1 MKRANLWGLMG
12 ICMCVQSANPVWA
25 EETSQGAAV
34 AGSDPYLWLEEV
46 EGEAALKWV
55 REQNATSSGKLEALP
70 EFNKI
75 RERLLDVY
83 ESDERIPYVN
93 KQGEYFYNFWRDRTN
108 TRGVMRRTTLA
119 EYRKAKPAWEVV
131 LDIDALAQREQENW
145 VYNGSNCLYPDYQRC
160 LIYLSRGGGDTFVVR
175 EFDTSTKQFVADGF
189 VLPAAKSRIAWRDR
203 DTLFVG
209 TKFGADALTDSG
221 YPRQVKSWK
230 RGTPLTAASL
240 VFEAQQSD
248 MVAFGGVADQ
258 PGYHREFV
266 SRQVDFFN
274 RELFLYQSDQLRKL
288 PVPGDAEVQP
298 FGDQALVTL
307 RSAWQTGGKTYEAG
321 SLVAMDWERFVDG
334 KSEFVE
340 LFKPSAR
347 ISLNDITPTRNYVL
361 LTVLDNVASRVYAL
375 TRKDGKWLPRQ
386 ELPTPRFG
394 VVSVSAVDEDNSDEY
409 FMTSSDVVTP
419 ASLRLRS
426 AVRDGEELLKQL
438 PKFYKSD
445 GLTITQHEA
454 ASKDGTRVPYFQVAS
469 KQVKANGS
477 NPTLLYGYG
486 GFQLSSLPSYN
497 SSAGLAWLEQGGVYV
512 IANIRGGGEFGPQW
526 HQAAL
531 EANRQRAYDDFIAV
545 AEDLVKRKMTA
556 PKHLGIIGGSNG
568 GLLMGVMLTQRPDLF
583 GAVVCQ
589 VPLLDMRRYN
599 KLLAGAS
606 WMAEYGDPD
615 QPAEWE
621 FISKYSPYQNVA
633 KGKKYP
639 PVLFTTSTRDD
650 RVHPGHAR
658 KMMARMKEQ
667 GHDVLLYENVEGG
680 HGGAANSKQQAY
692 LGALAYTFLWQKL
705 R

>member
-1 MKRANLWGLMG
+1 MG
-12 ICMCVQSANPVWA
+12 ICMCLQLANLA
-25 EETSQGAAV
+25 ASEETPQGTAAA

-46 EGEAALKWV
+46 EAERALQWV
-55 REQNATSSGKLEALP
+55 REQNTITSGKLEAAP

-75 RERLLDVY
+75 RERLLGVY
-83 ESDERIPYVN
+83 ESDERIPYVS

-119 EYRKAKPAWEVV
+119 EYRKAKPAWETV

-145 VYNGSNCLYPDYQRC
+145 VYNGWNCLYPDYQRC
-160 LIYLSRGGGDTFVVR
+160 LLYLSRGGGDTFAVR
-175 EFDTSTKQFVADGF
+175 EFDTSSKQFVADGF

-209 TKFGADALTDSG
+209 TNFGSDALTDSG
-221 YPRQVKSWK
+221 YPRIVKSWQ
-230 RGTPLTAASL
+230 RGTPLSAAKL
-240 VFEAQQSD
+240 VFEGQKVD
-248 MVAFGGVADQ
+248 MVSLANVANE

-274 RELFLYQSDQLRKL
+274 HELYLYQSDQLRRL
-288 PVPGDAEVQP
+288 PIPGDAALQP
-298 FGDQALVTL
+298 WGDQALVTL

-321 SLVAMDWERFVDG
+321 SLLAMDWERFVDG

-340 LFKPSAR
+340 LFKPAPR
-347 ISLNDITPTRNYVL
+347 ISLDDFTTTRNYVL
-361 LTVLDNVASRVYAL
+361 LNVLDNVAGRVYAL
-375 TRKDGKWLPRQ
+375 TRKDGQWQPRK

-419 ASLRLRS
+419 ASLHLRS
-426 AVRDGEELLKQL
+426 AERDGEELLKKL
-438 PKFYKSD
+438 PQFYKSD
-445 GLTITQHEA
+445 GLKITQHEV

-469 KQVKANGS
+469 KQVKANGR

-497 SSAGLAWLEQGGVYV
+497 ASAGLAWLEQGGVYV

-531 EANRQRAYDDFIAV
+531 KANRQRAYDDFIAV
-545 AEDLVKRKMTA
+545 AEDLIKRKITA
-556 PKHLGIIGGSNG
+556 PKHLGILGGSNG
-568 GLLMGVMLTQRPDLF
+568 GLLVGVMFTQRPDLF

-615 QPAEWE
+615 KSEEWA

-680 HGGAANSKQQAY
+680 HGGAANNKQQAY
-692 LGALAYTFLWQKL
+692 MGALAYTFLWQKL